1 MALSCDK
8 SSWKVLSHWGS
19 DLFSQSYLSTKTY
32 SSRMMKTNTRQAHI
46 QTSSNVKHHGT
57 EFKCLSQSDGSFAL
71 FQLSMFQ
78 IYLFQNFSPIPSKHL
93 EAFKIV
99 EGIVGRTKLMN
110 GVSGL
115 NFSFCKSCG
124 DLVVVFTDF
133 NFSFSMFLFR
143 S

>member
-1 MALSCDK
+1 MTGLVYLAEQFLNGDTGAPLNL
-8 SSWKVLSHWGS
+8 WLLPLVLPGLCLAINQAGKCSLIGGS

-78 IYLFQNFSPIPSKHL
+78 IYLFQNFSQIPSKHL

-110 GVSGL
+110 GL
-115 NFSFCKSCG
+115 
-124 DLVVVFTDF
+124 
-133 NFSFSMFLFR
+133 
-143 S
+143 